1 MASAVARLWNV
12 ALRSAA
18 AGAVAG
24 RHLRRVTPRRA
35 VGCVQWPFDQAPADE
50 VRVWGWAWPGR
61 DEVVSVHVTVDGRIV
76 TTATLGL
83 PPPDVARRRPETA
96 GSRRCGWEAV
106 VDLAPFAR
114 RRIRLGAIAV
124 TERGVAQR
132 LAGNPIAVLH
142 GPLGRVETPAAGCQV
157 TPGRLRVAGWA
168 LPDRRPVARVAV
180 RVDGRDVGLARP
192 YAAPRPDFAAR
203 RAEPGAVLAG
213 FEHWIDVDRRP
224 GQTMRLEVDVTDLD
238 GRVGSL
244 TPIDV
249 TVIAGAP
256 TGANSALDSA
266 PAGVTPARR
275 SPSEPAG
282 ATVRMA
288 VFTHRLDL
296 GGGQLYLQDLL
307 RQLLTDQDV
316 ACLVVSEHDGPLR
329 AELERLGAVVQ
340 VHEYPVRSAVAY
352 ERQLARIADLVRAC
366 GSNIVLANTMSAG
379 IGPDVA
385 RRLGLPVIWAI
396 HESYR
401 LEDFWV
407 AAYGDD
413 GIAPAVRSSIRRA
426 LASTAAAVFE
436 ADATRA
442 AYRGE
447 LDADRMITVPYGVA
461 VATIDEFRAAQDRD
475 EIRRALGLDPD
486 ATVLLCIGMFEP
498 RKAQAVLALAFAEA
512 AAAFPDAVLV
522 LVGDTDNPYALGLR
536 ELAARLSLG
545 PRLRLEPVARDPYR
559 WYHAAD
565 AFVLASD
572 VESMPR
578 SLLEAMA
585 FGLPVVAASAWGV
598 PELVTDG
605 VNGFLFPPRD
615 LAAAYSGI
623 RCLLSLPPEERSRV
637 GRAGAALIR
646 ERHSV
651 AGYADAYRKLVRG
664 LLEEPRE
671 LPGVLLAR

>member
-1 MASAVARLWNV
+1 MASPGARLRNA
-12 ALRSAA
+12 ALRSGAA
-18 AGAVAG
+18 AAIAG

-35 VGCVQWPFDQAPADE
+35 VGHVQAPTGEAPADE

-61 DEVVSVHVTVDGRIV
+61 DEVASVHVTVDGRIV
-76 TTATLGL
+76 STATLGP
-83 PPPDVARRRPETA
+83 PPPDVARQHPETA
-96 GSRRCGWEAV
+96 GSHRCGWQAV
-106 VDLAPFAR
+106 VDLAPFTR
-114 RRIRLGAIAV
+114 RRITLGAIAV
-124 TERGVAQR
+124 TERGIAQR
-132 LAGNPIAVLH
+132 LT
-142 GPLGRVETPAAGCQV
+142 GRRVVVHTTFGRIETPVAGCQV
-157 TPGRLRVAGWA
+157 TRGRLRVAGWA
-168 LPDRRPVARVAV
+168 LSDRRPVARISV

-192 YAAPRPDFAAR
+192 YAEPRPDLAGQR
-203 RAEPGAVLAG
+203 PEPGAVLAG

-238 GRVGSL
+238 GQVRSL
-244 TPIDV
+244 NPIDV
-249 TVIAGAP
+249 TVTAAAANGPSRAL
-256 TGANSALDSA
+256 TGPPQSVA
-266 PAGVTPARR
+266 PARR
-275 SPSEPAG
+275 SPPKRAG

-307 RQLLTDQDV
+307 LALLADQDV
-316 ACLVVSEHDGPLR
+316 ACLVVSESDGPLR

-340 VHEYPVRSAVAY
+340 VHEYPVHSAVAY
-352 ERQLARIADLVRAC
+352 ERQLARIADLVRAY

-385 RRLGLPVIWAI
+385 LRLDLPAIWAI

-442 AYRGE
+442 AYRGA

-475 EIRRALGLDPD
+475 EIRRSLGVDPD

-522 LVGDTDNPYALGLR
+522 LVGDTGNPYAVGLR
-536 ELAARLSLG
+536 ELTARLSLG
-545 PRLRLEPVARDPYR
+545 RRLRLEPVARDPYR
-559 WYHAAD
+559 WYLAAD

-615 LAAAYSGI
+615 LAAACSGI
-623 RCLLSLPPEERSRV
+623 RRLLSLPPEERSRV